1 MDAAA
6 HFGPSIHIKG
16 EVTAH
21 EPLTIAGRLEG
32 TVTVA
37 GHALTI
43 LPGASVNATVAA
55 DTIVI
60 GGTVNGRLEASRRIV
75 VRETGMIEGDLVA
88 PAVSFADGATVRG
101 RVETATRALT
111 TLPLAS

>member
-6 HFGPSIHIKG
+6 QFGPSIHIKG
-16 EVTAH
+16 EVTAQ
-21 EPLTIAGRLEG
+21 EPLSIAGHVEG

-43 LPGASVNATVAA
+43 LPGASVHATMAA
-55 DTIVI
+55 ETIVI
-60 GGTVNGRLEASRRIV
+60 GGTVSGRLEASRRIV
-75 VRETGMIEGDLVA
+75 VRETGMIDGDLVA

-101 RVETATRALT
+101 RVETATRDAT